1 MTQETAENVGAKAGG
16 KLALVKQVWG
26 TKRDQLAM
34 TAVRVTVGL
43 LFLNSAVGK
52 ITNPNFVSGFA
63 ATNRG
68 FAAKTSF
75 PWYAD
80 FLNGTVIP
88 NATFWANLT
97 MYGELLVG
105 LALIFGLLTNVGAVA
120 GIFLNLNFWLAAGQT
135 GSTFAVNIL
144 MGVAAAAFLVSPA
157 AKYLSVDRFV
167 AERLFR
173 RVANKHPKL
182 VRAFLQRPLAG

>member
-1 MTQETAENVGAKAGG
+1 MTEEAAKMDGARAVG

-26 TKRDQLAM
+26 TKRDQLAI

-43 LFLNSAVGK
+43 LFVNSAIGK
-52 ITNPNFVSGFA
+52 LTSPTFISGFA

-75 PWYAD
+75 GWYAD
-80 FLNGTVIP
+80 FLNGVVIP

-105 LALIFGLLTNVGAVA
+105 LALIFGLATNLGAVA
-120 GIFLNLNFWLAAGQT
+120 AIFLNTNFWLAAGQT

-144 MGVAAAAFLVSPA
+144 MAVAAAAFLVSPA
-157 AKYLSVDRFV
+157 SKYLSVDRFL
-167 AERLFR
+167 AERMFR
-173 RVANKHPKL
+173 KIANKHPRL
-182 VRAFLQRPLAG
+182 VRAFLQRPLMG